1 MEYSIRELADL
12 AGISTR
18 TLRYYDEIDLLKPCK
33 VNENG
38 MRFYGKQEVDLLQQ
52 IMFYREHDVKLDVI
66 QQIIHQPDFDVEE
79 ALKEH
84 LSVLLKKK
92 ERILALIRTVELTLD
107 DWKGAYYMSDQ
118 VKFEAFKESLVEKH
132 EQKYGKEAREK
143 YGDES
148 VDASHKKIL
157 NMTEQD
163 YERFQNLEKEVL
175 RQLEEA
181 VKEGAKPD
189 SETGKRIV
197 MLHKEWLGFTWKEY
211 TAQAHNGLVQMYLAD
226 DRFLQYYN
234 RNVNG
239 CAEFLVAAVQ
249 CWAK

>member
-1 MEYSIRELADL
+1 MN
-12 AGISTR
+12 
-18 TLRYYDEIDLLKPCK
+18 
-33 VNENG
+33 V
-38 MRFYGKQEVDLLQQ
+38 
-52 IMFYREHDVKLDVI
+52 
-66 QQIIHQPDFDVEE
+66 
-79 ALKEH
+79 
-84 LSVLLKKK
+84 
-92 ERILALIRTVELTLD
+92 
-107 DWKGAYYMSDQ
+107 
-118 VKFEAFKESLVEKH
+118 FK
-132 EQKYGKEAREK
+132 
-143 YGDES
+143 
-148 VDASHKKIL
+148 
-157 NMTEQD
+157 
-163 YERFQNLEKEVL
+163 NLEKEVL

>member
-1 MEYSIRELADL
+1 MN
-12 AGISTR
+12 
-18 TLRYYDEIDLLKPCK
+18 
-33 VNENG
+33 V
-38 MRFYGKQEVDLLQQ
+38 F
-52 IMFYREHDVKLDVI
+52 
-66 QQIIHQPDFDVEE
+66 
-79 ALKEH
+79 
-84 LSVLLKKK
+84 
-92 ERILALIRTVELTLD
+92 
-107 DWKGAYYMSDQ
+107 
-118 VKFEAFKESLVEKH
+118 
-132 EQKYGKEAREK
+132 
-143 YGDES
+143 
-148 VDASHKKIL
+148 KIL
-157 NMTEQD
+157 KRKYFASQ
-163 YERFQNLEKEVL
+163 KK
-175 RQLEEA
+175 A